1 MIATVAKRRKEWFG
15 RNEGRNGLGE
25 TKEWFGF
32 LCMGLCL
39 VSGKNSGFAVVDFSQ
54 GFGFVVWV
62 ASHRFE
68 FTQSM
73 RAWVAVKLTR

>member
-1 MIATVAKRRKEWFG
+1 VFAVLATVAKR
-15 RNEGRNGLGE
+15 RNGLGE

-62 ASHRFE
+62 ASHGFE

-73 RAWVAVKLTR
+73 RA

>member
-1 MIATVAKRRKEWFG
+1 
-15 RNEGRNGLGE
+15 
-25 TKEWFGF
+25 
-32 LCMGLCL
+32 MGLCL

-62 ASHRFE
+62 ASHGFE

-73 RAWVAVKLTR
+73 GCSQIKKINKAKNTANISQDMPL